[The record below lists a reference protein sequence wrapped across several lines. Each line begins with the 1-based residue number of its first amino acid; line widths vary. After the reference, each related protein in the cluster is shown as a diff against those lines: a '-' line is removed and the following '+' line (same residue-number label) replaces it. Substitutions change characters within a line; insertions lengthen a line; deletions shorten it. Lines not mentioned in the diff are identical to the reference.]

1 MRVWS
6 DGWSQEGTT
15 DLLNLLTREP
25 RSLHCSAHGSGSKLG
40 GLERPGNCS
49 ERLEREKGGSAAVT
63 YARAPLNFPMG
74 VRAKDTITTS
84 FAAFDIYGS
93 AFDVPSG
100 YRPPFFFLNFS

>member
-25 RSLHCSAHGSGSKLG
+25 RSLHCSAHGSGSKLR

-63 YARAPLNFPMG
+63 YARDPLNFPMG

-84 FAAFDIYGS
+84 FAAFIYGDQPLMS
-93 AFDVPSG
+93 PSG
-100 YRPPFFFLNFS
+100 TAPVFFFKF